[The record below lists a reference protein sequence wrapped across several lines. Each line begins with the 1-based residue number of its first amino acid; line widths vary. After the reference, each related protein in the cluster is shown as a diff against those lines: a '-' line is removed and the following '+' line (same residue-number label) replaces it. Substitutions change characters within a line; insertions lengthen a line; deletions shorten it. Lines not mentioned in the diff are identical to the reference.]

1 MSKELI
7 LHPLVIS
14 RDSEQRCLIEASVNA
29 VRVSIKIK
37 QSDALD
43 TVIVDKFS
51 RFLAMRADEFE
62 ILRRKPVEGYNI
74 SFLITNFHLEAL
86 KKDEIVDFIIHFMK
100 LIDAEISSMKL
111 NVNARARTVAHLYL
125 SQFG

>member
-7 LHPLVIS
+7 LQPLVIA
-14 RDSEQRCLIEASVNA
+14 RDSDQKCMIEASVNA
-29 VRVSIKIK
+29 VRVSIRIK

-43 TVIVDKFS
+43 TVIVEKFS

-62 ILRRKPVEGYNI
+62 ILRRKPVDGYNI

-86 KKDEIVDFIIHFMK
+86 KKDAIVDFIIHFMK
-100 LIDAEISSMKL
+100 VIDAEVSSLKL
-111 NVNARARTVAHLYL
+111 NVNARARAVAQMYL
-125 SQFG
+125 TQLC